1 MAVVVRR
8 ALGALRWVLVGAVAI
23 ALIGGGV
30 ALASIG
36 TEGHAGT
43 TAAPAR
49 TDHSWTPA
57 ANPSITKEQ
66 ATGKAL
72 EAVPGATV
80 QSAELD
86 TDRGTTV
93 WQVDVIGTDRV
104 EYEVKVDAD
113 SGAVLSTDRDDD

>member
-30 ALASIG
+30 ALASLG
-36 TEGHAGT
+36 TEGRAG
-43 TAAPAR
+43 AA
-49 TDHSWTPA
+49 PA
-57 ANPSITKEQ
+57 ANPSITQDQ
-66 ATGKAL
+66 AKAKAL

-80 QSAELD
+80 QNADLD
-86 TDRGTTV
+86 TDRGATV
-93 WQVDVIGTDRV
+93 WEVDVIGTDRV
-104 EYEVKVDAD
+104 EYEVKVDAN